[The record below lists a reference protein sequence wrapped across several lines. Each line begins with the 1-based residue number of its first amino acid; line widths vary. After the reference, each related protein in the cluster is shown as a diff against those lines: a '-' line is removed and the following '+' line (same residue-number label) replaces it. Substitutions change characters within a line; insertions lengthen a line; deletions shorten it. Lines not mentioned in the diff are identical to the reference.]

1 MINLKVQHVFVSN
14 CQFTSRMRC
23 TSYYWDW
30 VKRCEE
36 TIRSY
41 LTCSTL
47 EYDAIEQLLGKNL
60 RILDQINYDQSDL
73 DDDLPNKVS
82 VESNDIQTVLRQ
94 NTLNVKERVVTKK
107 MNSIVMG
114 KIHADMKFLDML
126 SSLPASERNLS
137 TRGHFRRLSDT
148 DGVHHNPIKGENKV

>member
-1 MINLKVQHVFVSN
+1 MINLKVASN
-14 CQFTSRMRC
+14 CQFTFRMRC

-41 LTCSTL
+41 LTCSTQ

-73 DDDLPNKVS
+73 DDDLPNKVA
-82 VESNDIQTVLRQ
+82 ESNDIQTVLRQ

-126 SSLPASERNLS
+126 SSLPALERNLS

-148 DGVHHNPIKGENKV
+148 DGVHHNPIQGENKV